1 MIDAISKLIQRMAEE
16 HFVTEKE
23 KTVFVVN
30 NLDFM
35 VSQLTSLSLKKSKK
49 DIEVFQKNLEVAMEK
64 LINVS
69 LNLNFE
75 DLFKISSQFIAK
87 ETEDENIGIN
97 LFTDEKLSQINSQ
110 DLEKVGKEFLKSYK

>member
-1 MIDAISKLIQRMAEE
+1 MAEE
-16 HFVTEKE
+16 HFVSEKE

-75 DLFKISSQFIAK
+75 DLFKISSQFISK
-87 ETEDENIGIN
+87 ETEDENVGIN